1 MPWFCSAVH
10 ADHFTPPIT
19 GYKKVFENGA
29 ILRTATAIPGAAT
42 KPLTLYWN
50 AKTSHSLTT
59 TAKTPPAPGYK
70 SVRLLGYLCAEL
82 NCGKPVPPPQPAGP
96 VLDGLPGALQPD
108 CLAAQKLEGAPT
120 PPPPPL
126 HARWS
131 LAKGLWL
138 PTATTSGEEPQVP
151 SSLQHG
157 NLKITA
163 VATAAGAGAGA
174 AAAAA
179 AAGAGAGASTA
190 NAAGASAD
198 TTLSLRIER
207 VSDGALLTEATPTFG
222 PTADCGP
229 QCAGYSAMS
238 LSLSAPKPAKV
249 YGLGQIE
256 NTSAHGGC
264 DGNGTTA
271 SALPL
276 ARNGIGPIDLDASKF
291 HVRAPVTV
299 TH

>member
-50 AKTSHSLTT
+50 AQTSHSLTT
-59 TAKTPPAPGYK
+59 TAETPPAPGYK

-108 CLAAQKLEGAPT
+108 CLAAQQLEGAPA
-120 PPPPPL
+120 PPPPL

-138 PTATTSGEEPQVP
+138 PTAITSGEETVGGMEPRVPRVP

-157 NLKITA
+157 NLKIAA
-163 VATAAGAGAGA
+163 VATAAGAA
-174 AAAAA
+174 A
-179 AAGAGAGASTA
+179 AGASTA
-190 NAAGASAD
+190 NAAGASAE

-207 VSDGALLTEATPTFG
+207 VSDGALLTEATPAFG
-222 PTADCGP
+222 PPADCGP

-238 LSLSAPKPAKV
+238 LSLSAPKPSKV

-291 HVRAPVTV
+291 HVCAPVT
-299 TH
+299 H